1 MNLAQI
7 DRKLVSL
14 TEMSLLRSSSH
25 FPNTKTGCQSTIC
38 TSAAFF
44 IFLHNF
50 EAAHNLT
57 LILNCSLC
65 WRRSQRFTD
74 PLFPLFRL
82 IHLGRAVG
90 ADEWTLMKREWSPAV
105 SITTQTAAL
114 IVSGLGAEPVAR
126 ILAGSGPEVPLLYW
140 TTRLTLR

>member
-1 MNLAQI
+1 MNKVQI
-7 DRKLVSL
+7 NNKRLFL
-14 TEMSLLRSSSH
+14 TPVFFFLSGCPS
-25 FPNTKTGCQSTIC
+25 TTCTG
-38 TSAAFF
+38 AAFLYF
-44 IFLHNF
+44 PHNFPSNKKKF
-50 EAAHNLT
+50 EAAHGLT
-57 LILNCSLC
+57 HILNCSLC
-65 WRRSQRFTD
+65 WRRSRRFTD

-82 IHLGRAVG
+82 IHLGRVVG

-114 IVSGLGAEPVAR
+114 IVSGQGAEPVAR

>member
-1 MNLAQI
+1 MWYNLTINGSSWPEWYFFFLDLQAHPA
-7 DRKLVSL
+7 LVQLSC
-14 TEMSLLRSSSH
+14 TV
-25 FPNTKTGCQSTIC
+25 FP
-38 TSAAFF
+38 
-44 IFLHNF
+44 
-50 EAAHNLT
+50 HNLPSNRKKFEVT
-57 LILNCSLC
+57 DGLTRILNCSLC
-65 WRRSQRFTD
+65 WRRSRRFTD

-82 IHLGRAVG
+82 IHLGRVVG

-114 IVSGLGAEPVAR
+114 IVSGQGAEPVAR